1 MIKFKIID
9 EFTGRILEGRR
20 FSDGLHQAIEAK
32 ENVEIQKENQTL
44 ASITYQNFFRLYQ
57 KLAGMTG
64 TAMTEAEE
72 LFDIYKLKVISIP
85 TNREMVRKDMND
97 QIFRTEEEKN
107 FAILNKVK
115 ECNTKG
121 QPVLVGTTSI
131 ESSEK
136 MSKIFKKNNLIHN
149 VLNAKQHDKE
159 AKIIAEAGKKGM
171 ITIATNMAGRG
182 TDIQLGGNKNILLNN
197 NDKKIKLK
205 K

>member
-1 MIKFKIID
+1 
-9 EFTGRILEGRR
+9 
-20 FSDGLHQAIEAK
+20 
-32 ENVEIQKENQTL
+32 
-44 ASITYQNFFRLYQ
+44 
-57 KLAGMTG
+57 MTG

-85 TNREMVRKDMND
+85 TNRAMVRNDKND

-115 ECNTKG
+115 ECNAKG

-159 AKIIAEAGKKGM
+159 
-171 ITIATNMAGRG
+171 R
-182 TDIQLGGNKNILLNN
+182 LLLRLV
-197 NDKKIKLK
+197 KRE
-205 K
+205 